1 MNENKKRVLLG
12 SPVHQKP
19 AILREFLIS
28 LRRLRQDHVD
38 FGYFFIDDNQDEQS
52 SAMLQ
57 EFAQVAAPVTVQKSE
72 HRDEYYR
79 NENTHFWNER
89 LIWKVAEFKNT
100 MIRHA
105 IDEQYDFLFLVDS
118 DLLLHP
124 KTVEQLVASG
134 KDIVS
139 EIFWTSWQLNA
150 APQPQVW
157 LRDEYTQWEQQRGED
172 LSDEEI
178 AKRYEQFITQLK
190 VPGVYEVGG
199 LGACTL
205 ISRQAMVAGVNFNPI
220 KNLSFWGEDRHFCIR
235 ASAMGVPLYVDTFFP
250 AYHIYR
256 ESDLEGVENFK
267 RESGGEI
274 DQSNMRILPSDT
286 YKSNGSVAKQGSAK
300 LTLTMVLKNEG
311 NRYLRQVL
319 EEHRKYIDE
328 AVIIDDGSED
338 NTVDIC
344 LDTLQGIPVRIVRN
358 DISKFNNEVNLR
370 KQQWEETIK
379 AEPEWVLNLDADEI
393 FESRFSGEVHAML
406 QQREVDVFCFRLYDF
421 WNQSHYREDHL
432 WRSHFTYRPFLIRY
446 RPDFVYHWR
455 ETPQHCGR
463 FPENIFEL
471 PHRLSDLRLK
481 HFGWARS
488 EYRLEKYQRY
498 MLLDPEAKY
507 GWMEQYLS
515 ILDQNPNLIPWIE

>member
-1 MNENKKRVLLG
+1 MNENKKRILIG
-12 SPVHQKP
+12 SPIHQKP
-19 AILREFLIS
+19 AILKEFLVS
-28 LRRLRQDHVD
+28 LHCLRQDDVE
-38 FGYFFIDDNQDEQS
+38 FGYLFIDDNQDKQAS
-52 SAMLQ
+52 DMLRD
-57 EFAQVAAPVTVQKSE
+57 FAKVMAPVTVLASGQG
-72 HRDEYYR
+72 DEYCR
-79 NENTHFWNER
+79 DENTHFWNEH

-124 KTVEQLVASG
+124 ETVEQLVASG
-134 KDIVS
+134 RDIVS
-139 EIFWTSWQLNA
+139 EVFWTSWQPDS

-172 LSDEEI
+172 LSKEEI
-178 AKRYEQFITQLK
+178 AVRYDQFITQLK

-205 ISRQAMVAGVNFNPI
+205 ISRHAMVAGVNFKPI
-220 KNLSFWGEDRHFCIR
+220 KNLSFWGEDRHFCVR
-235 ASAMGVPLYVDTFFP
+235 AAAIGFPLYVDTFFP

-256 ESDLEGVENFK
+256 ESDLEGVEKFK
-267 RESGGEI
+267 REHGEEI
-274 DQSNMRILPSDT
+274 TPSNRVLFPNDVCKKIGPAVNRGQ
-286 YKSNGSVAKQGSAK
+286 KK

-328 AVIIDDGSED
+328 AVIIDDASVD
-338 NTVDIC
+338 NTVDVC

-358 DISKFNNEVNLR
+358 DISKFNNEVDLR
-370 KQQWEETIK
+370 KQQWEETLK
-379 AEPEWVLNLDADEI
+379 TEPDWILNLDADEI
-393 FESRFSGEVHAML
+393 FESRFSEEIHL
-406 QQREVDVFCFRLYDF
+406 LLKQSEVDVVCFRLYDF
-421 WNQSHYREDHL
+421 WNQTHYREDHL

-446 RPDFVYHWR
+446 RHDFVYNWK

-471 PHRLSDLRLK
+471 PHQLSDLRLK
-481 HFGWARS
+481 HYGWAKS
-488 EYRLEKYQRY
+488 EYRIEKFQRY
-498 MLLDPEAKY
+498 MLLDPEAKF

-515 ILDQNPNLIPWIE
+515 ILDENPNLIPWIE